1 MANAVAEGTKEPAIE
16 TSSDMCADA
25 AAAATDLSTCLLK
38 EAVDVVSVVSVVSVV
53 VAVVAAVVV
62 VVVGVLSRNR
72 FNRDA

>member
-1 MANAVAEGTKEPAIE
+1 MANAEGPATKEPAIE

-25 AAAATDLSTCLLK
+25 ADAATDLSTCLLK
-38 EAVDVVSVVSVVSVV
+38 EAVDVVSVVSVVV
-53 VAVVAAVVV
+53 VVV